1 MVTYIDLLKTEG
13 LDSKNAPE
21 YLDILQQKTERL
33 RQLTEDLFEAAK
45 ASSGATPVHM
55 SRVDLL
61 SLLNQGLGELGDLV
75 ETSHL
80 EFVVNAQQ
88 ERYFVRADGQ
98 LLWRVISNLLGNVLK
113 YSQEYTRVYI
123 NITRQAAESGNLV
136 FMEVKNISRQSL
148 NMDPSE
154 LMERFKRGDES
165 RTTEGSGLGLAIAK
179 DLMKLMDG
187 WLELSIDGDL
197 FKAKIMLNAAA
208 EDESAAADMGD
219 MDMDLTGL
227 NMETGMGTDM
237 NEKMAAAEA
246 NAEGSSFDTKD
257 KKQPF
262 NEERFCQ
269 EAKQFRETLQS
280 DIALFPSDFDLDFTA
295 KTAEQAAERDAQPG
309 DSQAH
314 RSGAHAV
321 SQGNLERLKRG
332 SSKIE

>member
-1 MVTYIDLLKTEG
+1 M
-13 LDSKNAPE
+13 
-21 YLDILQQKTERL
+21 
-33 RQLTEDLFEAAK
+33 
-45 ASSGATPVHM
+45 
-55 SRVDLL
+55 
-61 SLLNQGLGELGDLV
+61 
-75 ETSHL
+75 
-80 EFVVNAQQ
+80 
-88 ERYFVRADGQ
+88 
-98 LLWRVISNLLGNVLK
+98 LK

-246 NAEGSSFDTKD
+246 NAEGSPFDTKD

>member
-1 MVTYIDLLKTEG
+1 MAVF
-13 LDSKNAPE
+13 
-21 YLDILQQKTERL
+21 R
-33 RQLTEDLFEAAK
+33 
-45 ASSGATPVHM
+45 
-55 SRVDLL
+55 
-61 SLLNQGLGELGDLV
+61 
-75 ETSHL
+75 
-80 EFVVNAQQ
+80 
-88 ERYFVRADGQ
+88 
-98 LLWRVISNLLGNVLK
+98 RVISNLLGNVLK

-219 MDMDLTGL
+219 MDMNGGAASGMDGMCGMEMDLAGL
-227 NMETGMGTDM
+227 NMETGMSADM
-237 NEKMAAAEA
+237 NEKMVAAEA
-246 NAEGSSFDTKD
+246 NAEGSPFDTKD

-262 NEERFCQ
+262 NGERFCQ

-321 SQGNLERLKRG
+321 SQSNLERLKQG